1 MSQQASPGNCAANGI
16 VPRVN
21 PDFLEFEQPIAELED
36 KISELRLVGSDNELN
51 INEEIQTLRQKSLR
65 LTEKI
70 YANLTPW
77 QICQVA
83 RHPLR
88 PYTLDYI
95 DHIMTDFDELHG
107 DRLYADDQAIIGGMA
122 KIDGRPVMIIGHQ
135 KGRGT
140 RAKVKH
146 NFGMPRPEGYRK
158 ARRLVELA
166 ERYRLPVLCF
176 IDTPGAYP
184 GMDSEERGIN
194 EAIAENMA
202 MMSRVRTPL
211 IATVTGEANSGGAI
225 AIGVTDQLNMLQYS
239 TYTVITPEGCATILW
254 KSAEF
259 ASAAAESM
267 GVTADRLKQLGIVD
281 HIIAEPLGGAHRDVA
296 EVAAGIK
303 AALLDQIEQLT
314 AMDPDDLVER
324 RYRRLMSY
332 GIGS

>member
-1 MSQQASPGNCAANGI
+1 M
-16 VPRVN
+16 N
-21 PDFLEFEQPIAELED
+21 PNYLDFEQPIADLEV
-36 KISELRLVGSDNELN
+36 KINELRLVGSDNELN
-51 INEEIQTLRQKSLR
+51 IGEEIQNLQEKSTK

-77 QICQVA
+77 QISQVA

-95 DHIMTDFDELHG
+95 QHIFTDFDELHG
-107 DRLYADDQAIIGGMA
+107 DRLFADDLALIGGVA
-122 KIDGRPVMIIGHQ
+122 RLDDKPVMVIGHQ

-140 RAKVKH
+140 KEKVRH

-158 ARRLVELA
+158 ARRLIELA
-166 ERYRLPVLCF
+166 ERFKLPVLSF

-184 GMDSEERGIN
+184 GIDAEERGIN

-225 AIGVTDQLNMLQYS
+225 AIGIADQLNMLQYS

-254 KSAEF
+254 KSA
-259 ASAAAESM
+259 AHAPDAAEAM
-267 GVTADRLKQLGIVD
+267 GVTSTRLEELGIVD
-281 HIIAEPLGGAHRDVA
+281 TTIPEPLGGAHRDVKSMSA
-296 EVAAGIK
+296 SIK
-303 AALLDQIEQLT
+303 ASLIEQVERLQQ
-314 AMDPDDLVER
+314 MDMDTLVER
-324 RYRRLMSY
+324 RYRRLMDI
-332 GIGS
+332 GISA

>member
-1 MSQQASPGNCAANGI
+1 M
-16 VPRVN
+16 N

-70 YANLTPW
+70 YTNLTPW

-88 PYTLDYI
+88 PYTLDYV

-107 DRLYADDQAIIGGMA
+107 DRLYADDQAIVGGLA
-122 KIDGRPVMIIGHQ
+122 KIGGRPVMVIGHQ

-166 ERYRLPVLCF
+166 ERYRLPVVCF

-259 ASAAAESM
+259 APNAAEAM

-296 EVAAGIK
+296 EVAAAIK

-332 GIGS
+332 GISSG

>member
-1 MSQQASPGNCAANGI
+1 M
-16 VPRVN
+16 N
-21 PDFLEFEQPIAELED
+21 PDFLDFEQPIAELEG

-95 DHIMTDFDELHG
+95 DHIMTEFDELHG

-122 KIDGRPVMIIGHQ
+122 KIGDLPVMVIGHQ

-166 ERYRLPVLCF
+166 ERYRLPVICF

-202 MMSRVRTPL
+202 MMSRARTPL

-225 AIGVTDQLNMLQYS
+225 AIGVGDQLNMLQYS

-259 ASAAAESM
+259 ASTAAEAM

-281 HIIAEPLGGAHRDVA
+281 RIIPEPLGGAHRDVA

-314 AMDPDDLVER
+314 AMTSDDLVER

-332 GIGS
+332 GISG

>member
-1 MSQQASPGNCAANGI
+1 M
-16 VPRVN
+16 N
-21 PDFLEFEQPIAELED
+21 PDFLEFEQPIAELEG

-51 INEEIQTLRQKSLR
+51 ISEEIQTLRQKSLR

-70 YANLTPW
+70 YSNLTPW

-107 DRLYADDQAIIGGMA
+107 DRLYADDQAIIGGLA

-259 ASAAAESM
+259 ASNAAEAM

-281 HIIAEPLGGAHRDVA
+281 HIVAEPLGGAHRDVA
-296 EVAAGIK
+296 EVSTRIK
-303 AALLDQIEQLT
+303 ASLLDQIDQLT
-314 AMDPDDLVER
+314 AMDLDDLVER

-332 GIGS
+332 GISSG

>member
-1 MSQQASPGNCAANGI
+1 LLYILMDPNY
-16 VPRVN
+16 
-21 PDFLEFEQPIAELED
+21 LEFEQPIAELEA
-36 KISELRLVGSDNELN
+36 KIRELRLVGVDNELN
-51 INEEIQTLRQKSLR
+51 INEEIQRLMDKSSR

-70 YANLTPW
+70 YSKLTPW
-77 QICQVA
+77 QISQVA

-95 DHIMTDFDELHG
+95 EHIFTEFDEFHG
-107 DRLYADDQAIIGGMA
+107 DRLFADDQALVGGLA
-122 KIDGRPVMIIGHQ
+122 KLDDRPVMVLGHQ

-140 RAKVKH
+140 KEKVRH

-158 ARRLVELA
+158 AYRLIQLA
-166 ERYRLPVLCF
+166 EQYKLPVLSF

-225 AIGVTDQLNMLQYS
+225 AIGVADHLNMLQYS

-254 KSAEF
+254 KSAEH
-259 ASAAAESM
+259 AAAAAEAM
-267 GVTADRLKQLGIVD
+267 GVTSERLEELGIVD
-281 HIIAEPLGGAHRDVA
+281 QTIPEPLGGAHRDVTA
-296 EVAAGIK
+296 IAANVK
-303 AALLDQIEQLT
+303 TALLEQVERLAAVNT
-314 AMDPDDLVER
+314 DDLVAR
-324 RYRRLMSY
+324 RYERLMSY
-332 GIGS
+332 GISSDN